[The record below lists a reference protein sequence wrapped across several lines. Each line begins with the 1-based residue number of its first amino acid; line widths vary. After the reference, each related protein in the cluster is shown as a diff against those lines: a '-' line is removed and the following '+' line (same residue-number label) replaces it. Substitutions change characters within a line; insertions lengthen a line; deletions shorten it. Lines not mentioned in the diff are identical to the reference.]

1 VTHGMPACPAERR
14 SGASRLPWMRRG
26 QSRTAAAVLLAGIAS
41 RGPAHHAP
49 PASPAA
55 RLAPAEAPRPAAHA
69 RGASRGRMSYWPRR
83 IEPRKHRSASPAQ
96 QWHAAHR
103 LHEHVAGQEIGRLLA
118 GPKRV
123 AGDRRAVYS
132 GTLPP
137 TVVRILKPLVDNV
150 SNAPGRPP
158 ITLSGQSCPCRMLFA
173 GISPRRK
180 SPLGV
185 RGSR

>member
-1 VTHGMPACPAERR
+1 MPACPAERR

-26 QSRTAAAVLLAGIAS
+26 QSRTAALFCWQGSHRAGQRITPHQQVRLLGW
-41 RGPAHHAP
+41 R
-49 PASPAA
+49 
-55 RLAPAEAPRPAAHA
+55 
-69 RGASRGRMSYWPRR
+69 
-83 IEPRKHRSASPAQ
+83 PRKHRDPQVTPVAPHVVGCRIGRDALSHASTGLRRQRSSGTPRTASTNMSPARRS
-96 QWHAAHR
+96 AASSR
-103 LHEHVAGQEIGRLLA
+103 DA
-118 GPKRV
+118 KRV

-137 TVVRILKPLVDNV
+137 TVVRIRKPLVDNV

-158 ITLSGQSCPCRMLFA
+158 ITLSGQSCPRSCPCRMLFA